1 MLYLLY
7 NLSKRRLKQEGKE
20 EEDANM
26 KRRGGMGQEADR
38 RDVNTDTVLSILLRE
53 EERKE
58 SENQMANIENDPQEF
73 YQPPNNVRKKE
84 SLNVSHQPKR
94 SIMDCPSQS
103 KSRLA
108 LKSLADDESDESEN
122 SLPKGLLTLADRN
135 NSQFQEFMS

>member
-7 NLSKRRLKQEGKE
+7 NLSLRRLKQEGKE
-20 EEDANM
+20 EDATL
-26 KRRGGMGQEADR
+26 KRRGGRGLEADR
-38 RDVNTDTVLSILLRE
+38 RDVNTDTVLSILLRGD
-53 EERKE
+53 ERKD
-58 SENQMANIENDPQEF
+58 SENLMANLENDSQEC
-73 YQPPNNVRKKE
+73 YQPPLNVLKKE